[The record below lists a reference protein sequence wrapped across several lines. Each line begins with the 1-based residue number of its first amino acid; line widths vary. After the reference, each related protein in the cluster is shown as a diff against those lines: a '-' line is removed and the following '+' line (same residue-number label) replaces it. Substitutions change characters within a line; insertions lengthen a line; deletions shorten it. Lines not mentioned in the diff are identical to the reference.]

1 MKEGHQEKI
10 RSGEADDVDKE
21 KVDDDKNEQ
30 NENLSITKQ
39 DNGQSLLFQFCPD
52 PYEYIHLSLSCFQL
66 RITSKKLLRIR
77 IRIRIQILNGN
88 HLFRVLFIYMIKE

>member
-1 MKEGHQEKI
+1 MKEGHQ
-10 RSGEADDVDKE
+10 E

-52 PYEYIHLSLSCFQL
+52 PSL
-66 RITSKKLLRIR
+66 
-77 IRIRIQILNGN
+77 
-88 HLFRVLFIYMIKE
+88 

>member
-1 MKEGHQEKI
+1 MHMCSIIVYLNSLCSSPFGN
-10 RSGEADDVDKE
+10 EADDIDKE

-52 PYEYIHLSLSCFQL
+52 PSLWVYPSLS
-66 RITSKKLLRIR
+66 
-77 IRIRIQILNGN
+77 
-88 HLFRVLFIYMIKE
+88 RVVN

>member
-1 MKEGHQEKI
+1 MKEGHQ
-10 RSGEADDVDKE
+10 E

-52 PYEYIHLSLSCFQL
+52 PYEYIHLSLSL
-66 RITSKKLLRIR
+66 
-77 IRIRIQILNGN
+77 
-88 HLFRVLFIYMIKE
+88 VLSIKNNK

>member
-1 MKEGHQEKI
+1 M
-10 RSGEADDVDKE
+10 RSGEADDIDKE

-52 PYEYIHLSLSCFQL
+52 PSL
-66 RITSKKLLRIR
+66 
-77 IRIRIQILNGN
+77 
-88 HLFRVLFIYMIKE
+88 